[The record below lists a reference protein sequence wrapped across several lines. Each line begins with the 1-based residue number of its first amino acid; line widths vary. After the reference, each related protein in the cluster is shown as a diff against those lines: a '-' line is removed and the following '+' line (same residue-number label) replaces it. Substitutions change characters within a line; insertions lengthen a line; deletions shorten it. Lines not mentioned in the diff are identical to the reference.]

1 MGRWVVGRF
10 VHQWWWGCCRVG
22 ATPPGAGWVPVGA
35 TVGGAV
41 SLVEAGGDVEG
52 GAVVEVVPTVEVG
65 DVVVVDGFGVG
76 GLLPPV
82 SASSSRP

>member
-1 MGRWVVGRF
+1 M
-10 VHQWWWGCCRVG
+10 
-22 ATPPGAGWVPVGA
+22 PGADWVPVGA
-35 TVGGAV
+35 TVGEAV

-52 GAVVEVVPTVEVG
+52 GAVVEVVPIVEVG

-82 SASSSRP
+82 CASSSRP

>member
-1 MGRWVVGRF
+1 M
-10 VHQWWWGCCRVG
+10 
-22 ATPPGAGWVPVGA
+22 GA

-41 SLVEAGGDVEG
+41 PVVEAGGEVEG

-82 SASSSRP
+82 CASSSRP